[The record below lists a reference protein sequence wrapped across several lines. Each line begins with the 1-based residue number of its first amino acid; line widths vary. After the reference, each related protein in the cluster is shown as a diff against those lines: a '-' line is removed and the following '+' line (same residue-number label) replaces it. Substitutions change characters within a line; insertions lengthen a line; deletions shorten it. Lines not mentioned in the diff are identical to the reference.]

1 MESPLIAGV
10 HVLHSRRE
18 TRIEPSIRFWAK
30 QTVFYIYIYIYIYD
44 TFVKLFL
51 FRCIIHVYTDEIFIL
66 HQQELFAIHANAE
79 L

>member
-1 MESPLIAGV
+1 MESPLIVGV

-18 TRIEPSIRFWAK
+18 TRVEPSIRFWAK
-30 QTVFYIYIYIYIYD
+30 QTVFYIYTYIYD
-44 TFVKLFL
+44 TFGKLFL